1 MPGIIRRQV
10 FKAWMGLLVM
20 LIQGVGVM
28 PVLAQTPQPAS
39 QSTPVTES
47 LARYL
52 PDNQLLF
59 IEIEN
64 LPGMV
69 DELFKSEGIRKAV
82 TKLSEGKIT
91 SPAQI
96 EAKLQEMGFPDKATL
111 SQLRFGFGFRVQTP
125 DTSAP
130 ARRQANTALAMQVL
144 RNLHSAQ
151 LVYQTSLGKGNFAS
165 SLKLLGPGGEEAAG
179 FLDEPIVNMQTTPW
193 NGYVLG
199 PLKVTAAGNNVAPT
213 YSITAFPAVKEG
225 DAQTGDDCFYVSES
239 GIIQHSGSATKS
251 AGPESEPVESIP
263 TAPSPSPEMVFLI
276 KTPTVQV
283 ATQCITALIKLENY
297 GRAGEPKTEEVG
309 KNLVTVFPN
318 TSLKLE
324 DAFAYTIQ
332 PDGLVIIS
340 AFGQLKRFLTAPQ
353 DSPRLLNLKDFQV
366 ARQDLGQHWPA
377 LFYINTREA
386 ASLIEQS
393 IQSETSKS
401 SNKSQNETLARNLPR
416 YLGFPSTGGFAFG
429 FKVAD
434 GKFSQ
439 RFTVRLDHKGKGLFP
454 VMVDTSVVNPKLAD
468 YAPANAQIVYG
479 FGVNLLRL
487 HDESL
492 AISKELPDL
501 PSMPKL
507 DVLIGQIE
515 QLCGI
520 KLRDEVL
527 AGLTGEYLM
536 ATSLGDFSKLGDP
549 QAPPQETFTLVVA
562 GVKDPVLLRKSA
574 EKIAL
579 ALAQLA
585 PKDKPKPQVTE
596 NYQGVDLFHLGQ
608 GPTAITVALIE
619 NVAVAGKKEDVK
631 RTIDARKEGLVLSKT
646 AEFQRVMA
654 TVPPNTIYVNYMAEK
669 PFRDLFKAL
678 QTAIPEDFKPLL
690 NELIFDGSLMLQTV
704 QRDDVRLYSDSGMSS
719 GYLGIVAAIAIPNLL
734 AARQSANRASA
745 IQSLRNIHFA
755 QVTYQESIGK
765 GNFAS
770 SLAELGQAD
779 YLDNTILQMQE
790 IPKSGYL
797 LGPMKVT
804 RGSKRVPATFSIYA
818 VPVVKDGISKTGNDC
833 FYIDHTGII
842 RHSGDPTQIP
852 DAKSPPIE

>member
-1 MPGIIRRQV
+1 MSGIFRRQV
-10 FKAWMGLLVM
+10 FTAWLGLLVM
-20 LIQGVGVM
+20 LIQGVGVV

-39 QSTPVTES
+39 QTTPSTES

-59 IEIEN
+59 LEIEN

-82 TKLSEGKIT
+82 AKLSEGKIT

-111 SQLRFGFGFRVQTP
+111 SQLRFGFGFRMPIP
-125 DTSAP
+125 DTSSP
-130 ARRQANTALAMQVL
+130 VRRQANAASALQVL

-151 LVYQTSLGKGNFAS
+151 VVYQTSLGKGNFAS

-179 FLDEPIVNMQTTPW
+179 FLDEQVVNMQTTPW

-199 PLKVTAAGNNVAPT
+199 PLKVTPSGENTAAT

-225 DAQTGDDCFYVSES
+225 NGQTGDDCFYVDET
-239 GIIQHSGSATKS
+239 GVIRHSGSATKP
-251 AGPESEPVESIP
+251 AGPESEPFESIP
-263 TAPSPSPEMVFLI
+263 TVPSPSPEMVFLI
-276 KTPTVQV
+276 KAPTVQA

-297 GRAGEPKTEEVG
+297 GRAGESKTEEVG
-309 KNLVTVFPN
+309 KHLVTVFPN

-332 PDGLVIIS
+332 PDGLVMVS
-340 AFGQLKRFLTAPQ
+340 AFGQLKRLIATEGEAPK
-353 DSPRLLNLKDFQV
+353 LFNLKDFQV
-366 ARQDLGQHWPA
+366 AHQDIGPGWPA
-377 LFYINTREA
+377 SFYLNTREA
-386 ASLIEQS
+386 ASLIEQV
-393 IQSETSKS
+393 IQSETSKF
-401 SNKSQNETLARNLPR
+401 SNKSLNETLARNLPG
-416 YLGFPSTGGFAFG
+416 YLGLPATGGFAFG

-439 RFTVRLDHKGKGLFP
+439 RFTVRVDHKAKGLFP
-454 VMVDTSVVNPKLAD
+454 VMVDTPVFNPKLAD
-468 YAPANAQIVYG
+468 YAPANAQLVYG

-492 AISKELPDL
+492 AVFRELPDT
-501 PSMPKL
+501 PSVPKL
-507 DVLIGQIE
+507 DALIGQIE
-515 QLCGI
+515 QLSGV

-527 AGLTGEYLM
+527 VGLTGEYLV
-536 ATSLGDFSKLGDP
+536 ATSLGDLSKPGDP
-549 QAPPQETFTLVVA
+549 QTPLQETFTLVVA

-579 ALAQLA
+579 ALTQLA
-585 PKDKPKPQVTE
+585 PKGKPKPQITE
-596 NYQGVDLFHLGQ
+596 NYQGVDLFHF
-608 GPTAITVALIE
+608 GPEPMTITVALIE
-619 NVAVAGKKEDVK
+619 NVAVAGKSADVK
-631 RTIDARKEGLVLSKT
+631 RAIEARKEGLVLSKT
-646 AEFQRVMA
+646 AEFQRLLA
-654 TVPPNTIYVNYMAEK
+654 AVPSNTIYVNYMAEK
-669 PFRDLFKAL
+669 PFRDMFKVL
-678 QTAIPEDFKPLL
+678 QTTVPEEFKPLM
-690 NELIFDGSLMLQTV
+690 NEFLFDGSLSRQTV
-704 QRDDVRLYSDSGMSS
+704 QRDDVRLYSDSGISS
-719 GYLGIVAAIAIPNLL
+719 GYIGIIAAIAIPNLL
-734 AARQSANRASA
+734 AARRSANTASA
-745 IQSLRNIHFA
+745 IQSLRNLHSA
-755 QVTYQESIGK
+755 QVVYQTSLGK

-779 YLDNTILQMQE
+779 FLDNTILQMQE
-790 IPKSGYL
+790 IPKSGYI

-804 RGSKRVPATFSIYA
+804 RGSKRMDPTYSIYA
-818 VPVVKDGISKTGNDC
+818 VPIVKEGISKTGNDC
-833 FYIDHTGII
+833 FYVDHTGII